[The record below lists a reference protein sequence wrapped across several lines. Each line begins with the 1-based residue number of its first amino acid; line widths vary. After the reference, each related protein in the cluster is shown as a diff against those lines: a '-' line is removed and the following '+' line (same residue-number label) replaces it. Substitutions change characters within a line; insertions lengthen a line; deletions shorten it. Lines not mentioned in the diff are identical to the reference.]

1 MRQYNKDDVGGGDL
15 QRQGGGTM
23 TNVPMIVS
31 PLACEVSVRL
41 SLWFRRRR
49 RPKLPAMP
57 ATECIVLLLL
67 ESYNYYT
74 QPLKSTQES
83 VQE

>member
-1 MRQYNKDDVGGGDL
+1 MRQYDEDNVGGGDL

-23 TNVPMIVS
+23 TNVPMIIS
-31 PLACEVSVRL
+31 PLTCEVSARL

-49 RPKLPAMP
+49 RPKLTAMR

-67 ESYNYYT
+67 ESNNY
-74 QPLKSTQES
+74 
-83 VQE
+83 